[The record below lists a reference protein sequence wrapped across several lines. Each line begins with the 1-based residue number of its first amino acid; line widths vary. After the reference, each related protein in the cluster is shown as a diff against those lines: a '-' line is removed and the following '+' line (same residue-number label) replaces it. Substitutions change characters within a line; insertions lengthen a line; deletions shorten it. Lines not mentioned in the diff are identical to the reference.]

1 MEDFMDNV
9 IDVVN
14 KVKLELSEAE
24 NTEGLCYYAANNVC
38 YDLEELNIPAE
49 IFNIREMAEV
59 DYDHYFVL
67 TKGNDEI
74 KHLLIDL
81 TFSQFSKKDNES
93 LRFFDNWP
101 KEELEK
107 TERGQILSNNL
118 IKNGYTLI
126 TDEDLYLYLNSFNPN
141 YECFFTLDDIM
152 SFKTR

>member
-1 MEDFMDNV
+1 MDNV
-9 IDVVN
+9 INIVN
-14 KVKLELSEAE
+14 SVKLELAKVE
-24 NTEGLCYYAANNVC
+24 NVDGLCYYASNNVC
-38 YDLEELNIPAE
+38 FDLEKINIPAE
-49 IFNIREMAEV
+49 ILNIREMAEV

-74 KHLLIDL
+74 KYSLIDL
-81 TFSQFSKKDNES
+81 TFSQFCKKDNEDI
-93 LRFFDNWP
+93 RFFDNWP

-107 TERGQILSNNL
+107 SERGKILSDNL
-118 IKNGYTLI
+118 IKNGYSLI

>member
-1 MEDFMDNV
+1 MDTVINIINNV
-9 IDVVN
+9 
-14 KVKLELSEAE
+14 KSEISQVD
-24 NTEGLCYYAANNVC
+24 NNEGLCYYAANNIC
-38 YDLEELNIPAE
+38 YDLENLNIPAE
-49 IFNIREMAEV
+49 ILNIREMAEV

-81 TFSQFSKKDNES
+81 TFSQFSKKENEN

-107 TERGQILSNNL
+107 NERGKILSNSL
-118 IKNGYTLI
+118 INNGYSLI

-141 YECFFTLDDIM
+141 YECFITLDDIM